1 MKVKNLLDEPQNI
14 QGNPSIA
21 GLTDSQPQRLEVQFI
36 QPWSNLI
43 AKVKMPEDIFKEF
56 GALYDTV
63 MKDEELINFGDK
75 LVGQVNSEPFV
86 KISKLDEHKE
96 FRDFCIDAVRNYAV
110 VQKRQ
115 NYGHDPEKLAEIE
128 SDKLNVKL
136 TSMWFVNQKPG
147 EYNPIHVHTGCKVSA
162 IAYLRTPKHQINDRK
177 KHFGTDGM
185 VSFTNNSGNDFHWT
199 NPTCHL
205 KPVEGDFYIFGAM
218 QQHMVWPF
226 RSTEENDLRISLSFN
241 ADVIYQSELEK
252 QKKQFEENLKMKQ
265 EVERQLKEGGEK
277 IDKGSVINDIY

>member
-1 MKVKNLLDEPQNI
+1 MKVKNLLDEPQ
-14 QGNPSIA
+14 GV
-21 GLTDSQPQRLEVQFI
+21 LTDTPPTTQKLEATLL
-36 QPWSNLI
+36 QPWSNMV
-43 AKVKMPEDIFKEF
+43 ARVKMPQNIFKEF

-86 KISKLDEHKE
+86 KSEKLDEHTQ

-115 NYGHDPEKLAEIE
+115 NYGHDIQRLAEIE
-128 SDKLNVKL
+128 TDRLNIKL

-162 IAYLRTPKHQINDRK
+162 IAYLRTPKHQVAPRK
-177 KHFGTDGM
+177 KHFATDGM
-185 VSFTNNSGNDFHWT
+185 VSFTNNSGNDFNWT
-199 NPTCHL
+199 NPTMHL
-205 KPVEGDFYIFGAM
+205 KPEEGDFYIFGAL

-226 RSTEENDLRISLSFN
+226 RSTKEDDLRISLSFN
-241 ADVIYQSELEK
+241 ADVISQSELEK
-252 QKKQFEENLKMKQ
+252 EKHRYEQYQQEKKR
-265 EVERQLKEGGEK
+265 VEQQLKKESEK
-277 IDKGSVINDIY
+277 NDKSSVINDIY

>member
-1 MKVKNLLDEPQNI
+1 MKVKNLLDEPQ
-14 QGNPSIA
+14 GV
-21 GLTDSQPQRLEVQFI
+21 LTDAPPTTQKLEATLL
-36 QPWSNLI
+36 QPWSNMV
-43 AKVKMPEDIFKEF
+43 ARVKMPQNIFKEF

-86 KISKLDEHKE
+86 KSEKLDEHTQ

-115 NYGHDPEKLAEIE
+115 NYGHDIQRLAEIE
-128 SDKLNVKL
+128 TDRLNIKL

-162 IAYLRTPKHQINDRK
+162 IGYLRTPKNQIAPRK
-177 KHFGTDGM
+177 KHFNTDGQL
-185 VSFTNNSGNDFHWT
+185 SFTNNSGNDFNWT

-205 KPVEGDFYIFGAM
+205 RPEEGDFYIFGAM

-226 RSTEENDLRISLSFN
+226 RSTKEDDLRISLSFN
-241 ADVIYQSELEK
+241 ADVISQSELEK
-252 QKKQFEENLKMKQ
+252 QKQQYEEMQKEKQR
-265 EVERQLKEGGEK
+265 VEQQLKEGREK

>member
-1 MKVKNLLDEPQNI
+1 MKVKNLLDEPQNM
-14 QGNPSIA
+14 QDSVH
-21 GLTDSQPQRLEVQFI
+21 TDGQPQKLQVQFI

-43 AKVKMPEDIFKEF
+43 AKVKMPQDVFKSF
-56 GALYDTV
+56 KSLYDTV

-86 KISKLDEHKE
+86 KSEKLDEHIQ
-96 FRDFCIDAVRNYAV
+96 FRDFCIDAVRNFAV

-115 NYGHDPEKLAEIE
+115 NYGHDSTKLAEIN
-128 SDKLNVKL
+128 SDKFNIKL

-162 IAYLRTPKHQINDRK
+162 IAYLRTPKHQVAPRK
-177 KHFGTDGM
+177 KHFNTDGM
-185 VSFTNNSGNDFHWT
+185 VSFTNNSGNDFNWT

-205 KPVEGDFYIFGAM
+205 RPEEGDFYIFGAM

-226 RSTEENDLRISLSFN
+226 RSTEKDDLRVSLSFN
-241 ADVIYQSELEK
+241 ADVLSQKELEREK
-252 QKKQFEENLKMKQ
+252 QRFDEMQKQRQ
-265 EVERQLKEGGEK
+265 EVEQQLKQGGEK

>member
-1 MKVKNLLDEPQNI
+1 MKVKNLLD
-14 QGNPSIA
+14 
-21 GLTDSQPQRLEVQFI
+21 DSQNVNSEGEGIPYTLQVQFI
-36 QPWSNLI
+36 QPWSNII
-43 AKVKMPEDIFKEF
+43 AKIKMPQDVFKSF
-56 GALYDTV
+56 KSLYDTV
-63 MKDEELINFGDK
+63 MEDKELLNFGDK

-86 KISKLDEHKE
+86 KSEKLDTEVT
-96 FRDFCIDAVRNYAV
+96 FRDFCIDAVRNFV
-110 VQKRQ
+110 LVQKRQ
-115 NYGHDPEKLAEIE
+115 NYGHDPRKLAEIE

-162 IAYLRTPKHQINDRK
+162 IGYLRTPKNQIAPRK
-177 KHFGTDGM
+177 KHFNTDGQL
-185 VSFTNNSGNDFHWT
+185 SFTNNSGNDFNWT

-205 KPVEGDFYIFGAM
+205 RPEEGDFYIFGAM

-241 ADVIYQSELEK
+241 ADVISQSELDKQKQHFEEMQKEK
-252 QKKQFEENLKMKQ
+252 QR
-265 EVERQLKEGGEK
+265 VERQLKEGREK

>member
-1 MKVKNLLDEPQNI
+1 MKVKNLLDEPQNM
-14 QGNPSIA
+14 QDSVH
-21 GLTDSQPQRLEVQFI
+21 TDGQPQKLQVQFI

-43 AKVKMPEDIFKEF
+43 AKVKMPQDVFKSF
-56 GALYDTV
+56 KSLYDTV

-86 KISKLDEHKE
+86 KSEKLDEHIH
-96 FRDFCIDAVRNYAV
+96 FRDFCIDAVRNFAV

-115 NYGHDPEKLAEIE
+115 NYGHDSTKLAEIN
-128 SDKLNVKL
+128 SDKFNIKL

-162 IAYLRTPKHQINDRK
+162 IAYLRTPKHQVAPRK
-177 KHFGTDGM
+177 KHFNTDGM
-185 VSFTNNSGNDFHWT
+185 VSFTNNSGNDFNWT

-205 KPVEGDFYIFGAM
+205 RPEEGDFYIFGAM

-226 RSTEENDLRISLSFN
+226 RSTEKDDLRVSLSFN
-241 ADVIYQSELEK
+241 ADVISQKELEREK
-252 QKKQFEENLKMKQ
+252 QRFDEMQKQRQ
-265 EVERQLKEGGEK
+265 EVEQQLKQGGEK